1 MILPDFHRIDD
12 HVILPDNLLQ
22 HRRGLFGYPLLQG
35 FSAAFRN
42 PHQTVFEIADRMLA
56 LPQGTHA
63 VPSVRQAETCLTD
76 EPASSHQ
83 QTGDS
88 QREAGGNSQIMR
100 KGGARRKE
108 KGGANFCRSKNVP
121 SSLHRRR

>member
-12 HVILPDNLLQ
+12 HVILPGNLLQ
-22 HRRGLFGYPLLQG
+22 HRRGLFGYPLLRG
-35 FSAAFRN
+35 FSAAFRH

-88 QREAGGNSQIMR
+88 QREAGGNSQIR
-100 KGGARRKE
+100 GKEVQGAKKRVAQTFPLSVE
-108 KGGANFCRSKNVP
+108 KCP
-121 SSLHRRR
+121 I

>member
-12 HVILPDNLLQ
+12 HVIRPGNLLQ
-22 HRRGLFGYPLLQG
+22 HQRGLFGCPLLQG

-63 VPSVRQAETCLTD
+63 VLSVRQAETCLTD

-83 QTGDS
+83 QTRDIQREDGGDS
-88 QREAGGNSQIMR
+88 QIRGKEVQ
-100 KGGARRKE
+100 GAKKRVAQALSLSVE
-108 KGGANFCRSKNVP
+108 KRP
-121 SSLHRRR
+121 I